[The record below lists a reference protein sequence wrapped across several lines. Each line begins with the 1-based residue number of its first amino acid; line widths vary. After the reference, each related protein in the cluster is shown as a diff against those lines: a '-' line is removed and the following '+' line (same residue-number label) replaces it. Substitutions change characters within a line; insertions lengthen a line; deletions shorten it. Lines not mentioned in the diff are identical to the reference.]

1 MNLEIDYQRL
11 VDIDD
16 IENDIE
22 DKVKGVVSILDSFAT
37 EQDYNLWSKYS
48 MLVLCDTLYK
58 VLEDTKEIKEQITY
72 TRKLL
77 LEYVS

>member
-1 MNLEIDYQRL
+1 MDSEIDYQKL

-16 IENDIE
+16 MENNIE
-22 DKVKGVVSILDSFAT
+22 DKVKGVVAILDSFAM
-37 EQDYNLWSKYS
+37 EKDYSQWSKYS

>member
-1 MNLEIDYQRL
+1 MDLEIDYQKL
-11 VDIDD
+11 VDIEDV
-16 IENDIE
+16 ENDIE
-22 DKVKGVVSILDSFAT
+22 DKLKGVVTILDSFSM
-37 EQDYNLWSKYS
+37 EQDYNQWSKYS

-77 LEYVS
+77 LEYAS

>member
-1 MNLEIDYQRL
+1 MDLEIDYQKL

-16 IENDIE
+16 IKSNIE
-22 DKVKGVVSILDSFAT
+22 DKVKGVVSILDSFST
-37 EQDYNLWSKYS
+37 EDDYNQWSKYS

-77 LEYVS
+77 LEYIS